1 MPASLMDI
9 GREKRNGIMNAYKF
23 FKHGRSYRKNA
34 RFGTHVFIGA
44 HRYIYYMDGRS
55 YYFYSDR
62 PYTIN
67 DAKTWK
73 IRNLIRYV
81 VLSVVCMSLLFDKP
95 VNNLSESVNF
105 LLNVVILCATVSCF
119 FRTIIFLL
127 IDPKKDPMLQSSQCN
142 EN

>member
-1 MPASLMDI
+1 
-9 GREKRNGIMNAYKF
+9 MNAYKL

-34 RFGTHVFIGA
+34 RFGTHIFIGA
-44 HRYIYYMDGRS
+44 HRYIYYMDGRP

-73 IRNLIRYV
+73 SRNLIRYV
-81 VLSVVCMSLLFDKP
+81 VLSVVCISLFLDRPMNNFP
-95 VNNLSESVNF
+95 VLVNF
-105 LLNVVILCATVSCF
+105 LFNIGILCAVMFCF
-119 FRTIIFLL
+119 YRMIIFML
-127 IDPKKDPMLQSSQCN
+127 IDPNKDPMLQSSLCT